1 MNAESTFECAARLLS
16 HTRAAAELSVTQG
29 AVNRQTAILE
39 SYIGQHLFRR
49 ISRGI
54 ALTYVGER
62 YASDVREALARLEFA
77 STRIMHRSDE
87 SVLIVGAT
95 AAVSAG

>member
-1 MNAESTFECAARLLS
+1 MRGASAEPY
-16 HTRAAAELSVTQG
+16 TRRGG
-29 AVNRQTAILE
+29 A
-39 SYIGQHLFRR
+39 
-49 ISRGI
+49 
-54 ALTYVGER
+54 ER

>member
-1 MNAESTFECAARLLS
+1 M
-16 HTRAAAELSVTQG
+16 TQG

-62 YASDVREALARLEFA
+62 YASDVREVLARLEFA